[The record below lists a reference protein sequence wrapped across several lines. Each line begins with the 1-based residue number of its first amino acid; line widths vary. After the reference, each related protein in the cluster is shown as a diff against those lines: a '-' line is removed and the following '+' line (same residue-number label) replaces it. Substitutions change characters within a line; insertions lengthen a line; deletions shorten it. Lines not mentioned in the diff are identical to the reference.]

1 MEEVATTKTVPI
13 ECKAGSIAVWDGRT
27 WHDNADRMI
36 DGERAVLHV
45 SYTRLAMR
53 QMEVYSRSVQDRLI
67 EQFGEPMAQLMTRY
81 DFLSKPEGK
90 ANVDGFMRAIAYAR
104 R

>member
-1 MEEVATTKTVPI
+1 
-13 ECKAGSIAVWDGRT
+13 
-27 WHDNADRMI
+27 
-36 DGERAVLHV
+36 
-45 SYTRLAMR
+45 
-53 QMEVYSRSVQDRLI
+53 MEVYSRSVQDRLT
-67 EQFGEPMAQLMTRY
+67 ERFGEPMAQLMTRY